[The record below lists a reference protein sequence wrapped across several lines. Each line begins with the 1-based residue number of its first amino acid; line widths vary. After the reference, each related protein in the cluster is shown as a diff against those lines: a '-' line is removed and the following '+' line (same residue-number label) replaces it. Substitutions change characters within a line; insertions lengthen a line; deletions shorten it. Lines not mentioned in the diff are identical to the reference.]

1 MKIFQRNTNI
11 SYVKALFIRDYILN
25 LFLFLSKW
33 IFLLFISRWGI
44 DFILKIIVSRLSK
57 YQSMDDKIFP
67 LQNQASPTRCEDSL
81 EIADLILT

>member
-33 IFLLFISRWGI
+33 IFLLFISRWGM
-44 DFILKIIVSRLSK
+44 DFILKIYSQNYCIAII
-57 YQSMDDKIFP
+57 KIP
-67 LQNQASPTRCEDSL
+67 ING
-81 EIADLILT
+81 